1 MFLNILP
8 DPNYKINTAGLE
20 DGSGAAGPGFVSE
33 TVSLVRPIERERA
46 RNGFMVRKARTHSKW
61 EIAINYNPLTL
72 TEFEPVYNF
81 LMEKRGTKKAFYVSL
96 PQYKA
101 PKDATFAT
109 YVQSNPVPIT
119 SSSNSAGNRILEVD
133 EPSGSIKV
141 GDVFNVVDSTD
152 TTHKQA
158 YMVARVETSSL
169 NETPPTAGSVRIHFF
184 PGLQK
189 DTPSGALVEFDGP
202 LFKVKQKQDI
212 QEYKLDSENLY
223 AFKVTLEEALS

>member
-8 DPNYKINTAGLE
+8 DPNFKIDTAGLE
-20 DGSGAAGPGFVSE
+20 NASGVAGPGFLSE
-33 TVSLVRPIERERA
+33 TVRLVRPIERDRA
-46 RNGFMVRKARTHSKW
+46 RNGFMVRKTRKHSKW
-61 EIAINYNPLTL
+61 EITLNYNPLTL
-72 TEFEPVYNF
+72 AEFDPVYNF
-81 LMEKRGTKKAFYVSL
+81 LMQKRGTKKAFYVSL
-96 PQYKA
+96 PQYKV
-101 PKDATFAT
+101 PKDSTFAT
-109 YVQSNPVPIT
+109 YAQGNSIPIT
-119 SSSNSAGNRILEVD
+119 SSSNVAGNRILEID

-158 YMVARVETSSL
+158 YMVARVETSAL

-212 QEYKLDSENLY
+212 QEYVLNNENLY
-223 AFKVTLEEALS
+223 SFTVNLEEALS